1 MPTDNVSFHL
11 PAPMKGVLITIGIGD
26 PWRDA
31 TLSADG
37 MHFESTPHQPIALGN
52 GFHCSDMASSN
63 GDVDPSIKAVQ
74 VQALASMHEWLKDFV
89 PAPETKRMLRWERE

>member
-1 MPTDNVSFHL
+1 MDNVSSNQF
-11 PAPMKGVLITIGIGD
+11 APIKAVLINIGVGD

-74 VQALASMHEWLKDFV
+74 VQALASMHEWLRGFV
-89 PAPETKRMLRWERE
+89 PATETKRMLRWERE